1 MKSETVEQIRVED
14 IIPNRFQPRLT
25 FNEKELKEL
34 ADSIKVHGVIQPL
47 VLRKIGN
54 KYEIIA
60 GERRYKASCIAGLKN
75 VPAIVRDLSDNE
87 SAEIALIENLQ
98 RKNLTSIEEAQSFKN
113 LLNRGYTTQDKLAEA
128 LGVTQSTISNKL
140 RLLNLCDEVQ
150 NALLNN
156 KISERHARSLL
167 TLSDPDEQK
176 VILERIIKERLTV
189 KQLDN
194 ELKKLKNPQV
204 DTPSNEVVKP
214 VNNENNEPTKK
225 IEENIKG
232 DDIMEENK
240 PNNNYFG
247 FQVNNESELSTN
259 NVQEETTT
267 NNENVEKSPEQIGFN
282 PFSNNG
288 NKFFTYN
295 FENEETNNLEPSQPE
310 EITSNEE
317 PALEENTNEPS
328 ENFELFDIFGDEIK
342 PEEKQE
348 SDEIDAPK
356 RASLG
361 DQINKI
367 RDAVR
372 SIEDEDFHIEMEE
385 YDLED
390 IYQINIKIK
399 KQKEGE

>member
-167 TLSDPDEQK
+167 TLNDPDEQK
-176 VILERIIKERLTV
+176 VMLERIIKERLTV

-214 VNNENNEPTKK
+214 VNNEDNEPTKK
-225 IEENIKG
+225 IEENTKG

-247 FQVNNESELSTN
+247 FQVNDATNTSDVQASEPIKNEEPT
-259 NVQEETTT
+259 
-267 NNENVEKSPEQIGFN
+267 EKQPEQIGFN

-295 FENEETNNLEPSQPE
+295 FENEKTNNLEPSQPE

-356 RASLG
+356 KASLG